1 MKKNFIFLLGAQIFV
16 SFGGLTIPPLI
27 PFIQPE
33 LTLTYTEVGSI
44 MTFLY
49 LGAMIISLP
58 AGWLTDKLG
67 VKKTIFLSQ
76 ILMGSFVAVF
86 SFVGNYLI
94 AILTAFVMGLGYGMV
109 NPPTT
114 KEITILFRREKRG
127 FAMSAKQTGVPIGG
141 AIAAGLLPPLAFRF
155 SWKISFL
162 IAGIIIILSGL
173 LFQIFYTQSQ
183 EKVSLVN
190 SSANNTP
197 KATLGKTFHNKNTI
211 ILGIGG
217 AFCSLVQIALIT
229 YIIFYLRD
237 VKKFDLL
244 SATFCLT
251 LINIGGICGRIFW
264 GLMSDW
270 LFKGSRKEVLK
281 LIISL
286 IFLSSLILGLNI
298 PLPLVLL
305 FFVLFLFGFS
315 AVGWNGVYHAFIGE
329 LPNKEMIGRTVGL
342 SMTIVFTGN
351 LLGPLLF
358 GKIIDVTSSYSIAWY
373 FLCIVMAVAFILI
386 SMVREEA

>member
-1 MKKNFIFLLGAQIFV
+1 MQKHFIFLLGAQIFV

-33 LTLTYTEVGSI
+33 LNLTYTEVGLI

-86 SFVGNYLI
+86 SLVGNYLI

-114 KEITILFRREKRG
+114 KGITILFRREKRG

-162 IAGIIIILSGL
+162 IAGIIIIFSGL
-173 LFQIFYTQSQ
+173 LSQIFYTQSQ
-183 EKVSLVN
+183 EKVSLVD
-190 SSANNTP
+190 SSANNNP
-197 KATLGKTFHNKNTI
+197 KTTLDKTFHNKNTI
-211 ILGIGG
+211 ILGFGG

-286 IFLSSLILGLNI
+286 IFLSSLILGLNV

-305 FFVLFLFGFS
+305 FFILFLFGFS
-315 AVGWNGVYHAFIGE
+315 AIGWNGVYHAFIGE
-329 LPNKEMIGRTVGL
+329 LPDKEMIGRTVGL

-351 LLGPLLF
+351 LWVLSFLG
-358 GKIIDVTSSYSIAWY
+358 K
-373 FLCIVMAVAFILI
+373 
-386 SMVREEA
+386 